1 MTNNF
6 ILFFAN
12 GLPKG
17 TAQQK
22 GEAIRYK
29 NGAPYIQHYRKD
41 KVSAMRQEFIYRLKP
56 YAPRNPAA
64 GPVRLYVC
72 FNFDVKDRKLWGKYK
87 TTRPDADNIIKELK
101 DAMTA
106 CRFWNDD
113 SQVARL
119 EVIKKYGYMG
129 FIEIEVEDLD
139 YLEDGGAV

>member
-1 MTNNF
+1 MKNIFTLNF
-6 ILFFAN
+6 EH

-41 KVSAMRQEFIYRLKP
+41 KVNAMRQEFIYKLKKN
-56 YAPRNPAA
+56 APRNPAA
-64 GPVRLYVC
+64 GAVGLTVIFC
-72 FNFDVKDRKLWGKYK
+72 FDIKNPKLWGQYK

-113 SQVARL
+113 SQVAKLRI
-119 EVIKKYGYMG
+119 IKLYGPAAY
-129 FIEIEVEDLD
+129 ITVKVED
-139 YLEDGGAV
+139 LEDGGTV

>member
-1 MTNNF
+1 MRNIFVLNF
-6 ILFFAN
+6 EN

-29 NGAPYIQHYRKD
+29 NGAPYIQHYKKD
-41 KVSAMRQEFIYRLKP
+41 KVSAMRQEFIYKLKP
-56 YAPRNPAA
+56 HAPKNPAE
-64 GPVRLYVC
+64 GVIGLTVVFC
-72 FNFDVKDRKLWGKYK
+72 FDVKNPKLWDKYK

-113 SQVARL
+113 SQVADL
-119 EVIKKYGYMG
+119 HIIKIYGPKAYIGVM
-129 FIEIEVEDLD
+129 VVDLN
-139 YLEDGGAV
+139 DGGAV